1 MTAEILSFT
10 SGMLASLLAN
20 ELGDSYHKRR
30 NNKKNSKVDQEIISK
45 IEKSI
50 KDEFERDCIKENI
63 FKEQYRISKLNCL
76 YDEDDKIEFVKN
88 FFEEHKELKYI
99 HDSAVEDTIYYYLDK
114 TNEIL
119 EKILSDEGKVIV
131 SVIKNEGQKQ
141 SNKLSEQMVE
151 NTKTVIKK
159 LDEIQGEIRK
169 PYSKENKVIDK
180 RCIGY
185 GKRSRICENI
195 VTGKERYC
203 KECIK
208 LEYFDR
214 VVELYRVQGYTI
226 DIENGYFIATL
237 KSGIIEARAIVF
249 SLFASSKGVL
259 REDVF
264 EIIEKISAIDKMQ
277 NYQFIHVVT
286 NGQVS
291 SEQIRI
297 IKSNGAEIFSEEK
310 IISKIMDFTYYLRNS
325 IDEYKNSEISGHY
338 IDLYDEKTHDL
349 LEYTIEDF
357 LSDDQSNAFLIL
369 GDYGCGK
376 TTFLL
381 NLLYRL
387 AENYIYGDG
396 EYIPL
401 FIQLRDYTKAI
412 DFENL
417 FGNFFV
423 KKCNIYNSSYQ
434 TFEFLQK
441 CKKFVIL
448 FDGFDEVAKRVNY
461 DVKFEVFNEICKY
474 AIGDTKIILTCRP
487 NYFQEANE
495 YKKLIENMHLQ
506 FEPLDKTTEFLE
518 TFIEELNIEQIEL
531 YINSYMDEFKKSNI
545 DIQDVK
551 YLIKNT
557 HDLLDLSKRAFLLN
571 IIIQTLPR
579 LIEDIKTK
587 EGDLKIN
594 AANLYK
600 RYVDLWLDR
609 EDSKGKTLIKK
620 KDKLHFCKYLAF
632 QMFKEDRYS
641 IHFSEFPLEIKKYF
655 SDLVDIEEI
664 DYFSQD
670 IRSCSFLNSDGN
682 GYFKFIHK
690 SFMEY
695 FVACIVCEELEKCDS
710 IKIKEIL
717 NIPDIS
723 SEIALFINDIIG
735 EREDQKNKI
744 INIIEEL
751 LYEAEFSGRK
761 NIITILS
768 KTEYNI
774 GQVIKEGEDY
784 QGNDFS
790 HATICNKEI
799 VNADFTEVSFYS
811 ALIENVVF
819 VNCKFHKT
827 FFQKA
832 KLINVDFSGQSLEE
846 ADMSYCHIEK
856 CKFCEC
862 SLEDVKMTYSVVEE
876 NDFDM
881 CDMSNIDTFGTEFHN
896 NFNWEDVI
904 GVPYEME

>member
-20 ELGDSYHKRR
+20 ELGDSYHKKR
-30 NNKKNSKVDQEIISK
+30 NSKKSSKVDQEIISK
-45 IEKSI
+45 IEKNI
-50 KDEFERDCIKENI
+50 RDEFERDCVKENI

-76 YDEDDKIEFVKN
+76 YDEDDKIQFVKA

-99 HDSAVEDTIYYYLDK
+99 HNATVENTIYYYLDK

-131 SVIKNEGQKQ
+131 SVIKNEGRKQ
-141 SNKLSEQMVE
+141 SNKLSEQMAK
-151 NTKTVIKK
+151 NTETVIKK
-159 LDEIQGEIRK
+159 LNEIQGEINQPNTKKDRGIGK
-169 PYSKENKVIDK
+169 K
-180 RCIGY
+180 CIGY

-195 VTGKERYC
+195 IIGKERYC
-203 KECIK
+203 EECIK

-214 VVELYRVQGYTI
+214 IVELYRVQGYTI
-226 DIENGYFIATL
+226 DVENGYFIATL

-249 SLFASSKGVL
+249 SLFASLKGVS
-259 REDVF
+259 REDIF
-264 EIIEKISAIDKMQ
+264 EVIEKISAMEKMQ

-286 NGQVS
+286 NGQLS
-291 SEQIRI
+291 SEQVRV
-297 IKSNGAEIFSEEK
+297 IKSCGAEIFSEEK

-325 IDEYKNSEISGHY
+325 IDEYKNSDISGHY
-338 IDLYDEKTHDL
+338 IDLFDEKTHEL
-349 LEYTIEDF
+349 LEYSIEDF
-357 LSDDQSNAFLIL
+357 LGDDLSNAFLIL

-381 NLLYRL
+381 HLLYRL

-417 FGNFFV
+417 FGNFFA
-423 KKCNIYNSSYQ
+423 KKCNICNSSHQ

-474 AIGDTKIILTCRP
+474 AVGDTKIILTSRP

-495 YKKLIENMHLQ
+495 YKRLIENMHIQ
-506 FEPLDKTTEFLE
+506 FEPLDKTVEFLE
-518 TFIEELNIEQIEL
+518 TYIEELNIEQIES
-531 YINSYMDEFKKSNI
+531 YIGSYIYEFEESNI
-545 DIQDVK
+545 DIEDVE

-571 IIIQTLPR
+571 IIVQTLPQ
-579 LIEDIKTK
+579 LIEDVKK
-587 EGDLKIN
+587 QGESDLEIN
-594 AANLYK
+594 AASLYK
-600 RYVDLWLDR
+600 RYIDLWLDR
-609 EDSKGKTLIKK
+609 EDSKGKTLVKK
-620 KDKLHFCKYLAF
+620 RDKLHFCKYLAY
-632 QMFKEDRYS
+632 QMFKEDKYAV
-641 IHFSEFPLEIKKYF
+641 HFRELPVEIKKYF
-655 SDLVDIEEI
+655 SDLSDIEEI

-682 GYFKFIHK
+682 GNFKFIHK

-695 FVACIVCEELEKCDS
+695 FVACIVCEELEKEDL
-710 IKIKEIL
+710 IKIKDVL
-717 NIPDIS
+717 NIPNIS
-723 SEIALFINDIIG
+723 SEIALFVNDIL
-735 EREDQKNKI
+735 EENQKKEI
-744 INIIEEL
+744 VNIIEEL
-751 LYEAEFSGRK
+751 LQEAEPPVRE

-774 GQVIKEGEDY
+774 GKVIEQGDDY

-790 HATICNKEI
+790 HATICNKRI
-799 VNADFTEVSFYS
+799 VGVDFTEVSFYS
-811 ALIENVVF
+811 AVIENVIF
-819 VNCKFHKT
+819 VNCKFQKA

-832 KLINVDFSGQSLEE
+832 KLVNVNFSEQSLEKC
-846 ADMSYCHIEK
+846 DMSYGHIK
-856 CKFCEC
+856 DCKFCGC
-862 SLEDVKMTYSVVEE
+862 SLIDVKMTYAVVEE
-876 NDFDM
+876 NDFDE
-881 CDMSNIDTFGTEFHN
+881 CDMSGIDTSGTEFHDN
-896 NFNWEDVI
+896 LNWENVV
-904 GVPYEME
+904 GVPYEMK

>member
-1 MTAEILSFT
+1 MTTEILSFT
-10 SGMLASLLAN
+10 SGILASLLAN
-20 ELGDSYHKRR
+20 ELGDGYHKKR
-30 NNKKNSKVDQEIISK
+30 NHKKNIKVDEEIISK

-50 KDEFERDCIKENI
+50 KDEFERDCIKESI
-63 FKEQYRISKLNCL
+63 FKEQYKISKLNCL

-88 FFEEHKELKYI
+88 LFEEHKELKYI
-99 HDSAVEDTIYYYLDK
+99 HDSTVEDTIYYYLDR

-141 SNKLSEQMVE
+141 SNKLSEQMVK

-159 LDEIQGEIRK
+159 LDEIQGEICK
-169 PYSKENKVIDK
+169 PRSKDNKVIDK
-180 RCIGY
+180 QCIGY
-185 GKRSRICENI
+185 GKRNRICENI

-214 VVELYRVQGYTI
+214 VLELYRVQGYSI

-249 SLFASSKGVL
+249 SLFASSKGIF

-264 EIIEKISAIDKMQ
+264 EIIEKISAIDKKQ

-310 IISKIMDFTYYLRNS
+310 IISNIMDFTYYLRNS
-325 IDEYKNSEISGHY
+325 IEEYKNSEISEHY

-417 FGNFFV
+417 FSNFFV

-434 TFEFLQK
+434 TFNFLQK

-518 TFIEELNIEQIEL
+518 TFIEELNIEQIKL
-531 YINSYMDEFKKSNI
+531 YIDSYVDEFEESNI
-545 DIQDVK
+545 DIQDVE

-557 HDLLDLSKRAFLLN
+557 HDLLDLSKRAFL
-571 IIIQTLPR
+571 
-579 LIEDIKTK
+579 
-587 EGDLKIN
+587 
-594 AANLYK
+594 
-600 RYVDLWLDR
+600 
-609 EDSKGKTLIKK
+609 
-620 KDKLHFCKYLAF
+620 F
-632 QMFKEDRYS
+632 
-641 IHFSEFPLEIKKYF
+641 
-655 SDLVDIEEI
+655 
-664 DYFSQD
+664 
-670 IRSCSFLNSDGN
+670 
-682 GYFKFIHK
+682 
-690 SFMEY
+690 
-695 FVACIVCEELEKCDS
+695 
-710 IKIKEIL
+710 
-717 NIPDIS
+717 
-723 SEIALFINDIIG
+723 
-735 EREDQKNKI
+735 
-744 INIIEEL
+744 
-751 LYEAEFSGRK
+751 
-761 NIITILS
+761 
-768 KTEYNI
+768 
-774 GQVIKEGEDY
+774 
-784 QGNDFS
+784 
-790 HATICNKEI
+790 
-799 VNADFTEVSFYS
+799 
-811 ALIENVVF
+811 
-819 VNCKFHKT
+819 
-827 FFQKA
+827 
-832 KLINVDFSGQSLEE
+832 
-846 ADMSYCHIEK
+846 
-856 CKFCEC
+856 
-862 SLEDVKMTYSVVEE
+862 
-876 NDFDM
+876 
-881 CDMSNIDTFGTEFHN
+881 
-896 NFNWEDVI
+896 
-904 GVPYEME
+904 

>member
-30 NNKKNSKVDQEIISK
+30 NHKKNSKVDQEIISK

-259 REDVF
+259 RKDVF

-594 AANLYK
+594 AASLYK

-655 SDLVDIEEI
+655 SDLLDIEEI

-695 FVACIVCEELEKCDS
+695 FVACIVCEELEKCDL

-751 LYEAEFSGRK
+751 LYEAEFPGRK